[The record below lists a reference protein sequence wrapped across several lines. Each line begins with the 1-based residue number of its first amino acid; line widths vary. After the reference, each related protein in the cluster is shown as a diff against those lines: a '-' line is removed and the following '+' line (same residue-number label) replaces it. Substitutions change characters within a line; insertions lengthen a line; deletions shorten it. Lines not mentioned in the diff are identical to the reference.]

1 MGAISAIY
9 VLDSKGKQLIARDF
23 RGDIAASCVERFV
36 SLVTGARQRAKP
48 TLCDS
53 YALLRGRRGDGGRG

>member
-36 SLVTGARQRAKP
+36 SLVTGARQRAQP
-48 TLCDS
+48 TMRVS
-53 YALLRGRRGDGGRG
+53 

>member
-1 MGAISAIY
+1 VFRGSGDTPLAPPMGAISAIY

-36 SLVTGARQRAKP
+36 SLVTGARQRAQP
-48 TLCDS
+48 TMRVS
-53 YALLRGRRGDGGRG
+53 